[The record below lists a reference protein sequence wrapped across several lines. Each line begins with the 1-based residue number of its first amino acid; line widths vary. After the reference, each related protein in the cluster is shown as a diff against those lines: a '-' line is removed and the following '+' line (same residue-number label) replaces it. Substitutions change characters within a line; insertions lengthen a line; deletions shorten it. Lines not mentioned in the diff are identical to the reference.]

1 MAEYLVR
8 ASALE
13 GFAELVAELG
23 GDTDNLRRAAGLP
36 VTPLPGDGWISYRA
50 FLNLL
55 ELSAKELA
63 CPHFG
68 LHLSRHQGIGI
79 LGPLGFIMREAPDV
93 ATALAELSRYF
104 SLHNQG
110 ADVSLSRVSGT
121 VQLGFE
127 SKVPGHLPMGQQED
141 LVIGIGLNIMRLLCG
156 PRWNP
161 LAVYLIHTEPQDR
174 KPYRALFDCP
184 LHFDAES
191 SMMVFPAET
200 LAMKISAADDRL
212 HKILQEH
219 LALVKASYPDNYPD
233 QVKHLI
239 RQALLTGN
247 CSVDRVAG
255 YLSITK
261 RTLQRQLKTAD
272 TAYKELLE
280 EVRFDMATRYLVDSS
295 SPLSVLAD
303 MLGYSELS
311 AFSNAF
317 KLKTGMSPRAWRV
330 QYAH

>member
-1 MAEYLVR
+1 MTEYLVR

-13 GFAELVAELG
+13 GFTELVNELG
-23 GDTDNLRRAAGLP
+23 GEADKLRLAAGLP
-36 VTPLPGDGWISYRA
+36 VTPLPADGWISYRA
-50 FLNLL
+50 FLHLL

-68 LHLSRHQGIGI
+68 LLLSRQQGIGI

-104 SLHNQG
+104 ALHNQG
-110 ADVSLSRVSGT
+110 AEVSLSIVSGAA
-121 VQLGFE
+121 QLGFE
-127 SKVPGHLPMGQQED
+127 SKLPGHFPMVQQTD
-141 LVIGIGLNIMRLLCG
+141 LVLGIGLNIMRLLCG

-161 LAVYLIHTEPQDR
+161 LAAYLTHAEPEDR
-174 KPYRALFDCP
+174 RPYRALFDCP

-191 SMMVFPAET
+191 SKMIFPAET

-239 RQALLTGN
+239 RQALLTGD

-261 RTLQRQLKTAD
+261 RTLQRQLKTND

-280 EVRFDMATRYLVDSS
+280 DVRFDMATRYLVDSNS
-295 SPLSVLAD
+295 SLSVLAD

-317 KLKTGMSPRAWRV
+317 KSKTGMSPRAWRV